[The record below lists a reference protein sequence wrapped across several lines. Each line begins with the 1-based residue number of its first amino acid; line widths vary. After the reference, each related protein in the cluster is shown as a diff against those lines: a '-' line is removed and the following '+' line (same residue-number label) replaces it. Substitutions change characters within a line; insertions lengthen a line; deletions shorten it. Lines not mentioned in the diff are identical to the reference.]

1 MALRHA
7 AVGTA
12 TAGLVTA
19 LTALVLSTL
28 PALAHEGEVEGEG
41 KDAIGE
47 VDPDYPTKAIL
58 GDGSGPGASCVDG
71 QAAYF
76 PCRNVNLASYLPMS
90 DIGGGRGSDV
100 WGWTD
105 PETERRYAIAGRDN
119 GTAFVDV
126 TNERRPVYLGNL
138 PTSGTNNV
146 IWRDIKV
153 YDDHAFI
160 VAEAREHGMQVFD
173 LTQLRDVDRKA
184 APVTFEETAQ
194 YTGFGRAHNL
204 AINEQSGM
212 AFAVGARED
221 VEECAGGPHM
231 VDLSDPAS
239 PVFAGCF
246 ADDGYTHDAQCV
258 VYDGPDTRFTGREIC
273 FNSNEDT
280 LTIVDVTDKDAPV
293 QLSRVGY
300 AGAAYSHQG
309 WLTEDGRHFLMG
321 DELDELRLGGNTSTL
336 IWNVEDLTAP
346 VQFARFTN
354 DTTAIDH
361 NLYVKGDLVFQSNY
375 RSGLRILDASGV
387 AEGRL
392 TEVGFL
398 DTWPEDDDTAFS
410 HGTWSNYPFFDTG
423 LVVVH
428 GYDGLFLVRPTGA
441 AR

>member
-1 MALRHA
+1 
-7 AVGTA
+7 
-12 TAGLVTA
+12 
-19 LTALVLSTL
+19 
-28 PALAHEGEVEGEG
+28 
-41 KDAIGE
+41 
-47 VDPDYPTKAIL
+47 
-58 GDGSGPGASCVDG
+58 
-71 QAAYF
+71 
-76 PCRNVNLASYLPMS
+76 
-90 DIGGGRGSDV
+90 
-100 WGWTD
+100 
-105 PETERRYAIAGRDN
+105 
-119 GTAFVDV
+119 
-126 TNERRPVYLGNL
+126 
-138 PTSGTNNV
+138 
-146 IWRDIKV
+146 
-153 YDDHAFI
+153 
-160 VAEAREHGMQVFD
+160 MQVFD
-173 LTQLRDVDRKA
+173 LTQLRDVDPKA
-184 APVTFEETAQ
+184 APVTFEETAR
-194 YTGFGRAHNL
+194 YTGFGRAHNV

-221 VEECAGGPHM
+221 LEECAGGPHM
-231 VDLSDPAS
+231 VDISDPTS

-361 NLYVKGDLVFQSNY
+361 NLFVKGDRVFQSNY
-375 RSGLRILDASGV
+375 RSGLRILDASAV

-410 HGTWSNYPFFDTG
+410 HGTWSNYPFFDNG